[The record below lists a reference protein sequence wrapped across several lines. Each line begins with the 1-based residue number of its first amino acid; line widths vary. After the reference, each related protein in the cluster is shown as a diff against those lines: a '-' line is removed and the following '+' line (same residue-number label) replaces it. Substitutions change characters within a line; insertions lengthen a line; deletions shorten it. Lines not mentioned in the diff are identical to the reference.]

1 MVRGARMPTEE
12 DGMQPLIRAE
22 MTCSPHEKLGS
33 VVFQQEAV
41 KTTLIFL
48 FHVLL
53 LTFPSVHLH
62 HRWLGSSS
70 AADYFLL

>member
-41 KTTLIFL
+41 KT
-48 FHVLL
+48 HSH
-53 LTFPSVHLH
+53 FPVPYLAPDFAQYSFT
-62 HRWLGSSS
+62 S
-70 AADYFLL
+70 